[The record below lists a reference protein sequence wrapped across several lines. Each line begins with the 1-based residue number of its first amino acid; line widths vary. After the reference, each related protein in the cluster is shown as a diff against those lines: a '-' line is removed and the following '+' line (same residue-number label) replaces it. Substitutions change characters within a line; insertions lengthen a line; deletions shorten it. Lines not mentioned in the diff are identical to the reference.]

1 MSLFRWF
8 RAEPWQETTIWSL
21 DLETTG
27 LDPKSAQVL
36 SVGMV
41 PIRSGTIRW
50 GEHWY
55 SLVRPETLDQA
66 TTDAIRVHE
75 ILPDELAEAPPV
87 VEIVPQI
94 AERLRDAVL
103 LVHWRALDVAVL
115 RREFASARLGWSR
128 PQVVDTADLLA
139 RLDRRRRLIEPHAEA
154 LPTQLRAAREA
165 LGLPPHI
172 EHHALHDALATA
184 ELFLA
189 LVARMK
195 LKTLRQLR

>member
-1 MSLFRWF
+1 MKLLDWF
-8 RAEPWQETTIWSL
+8 RAEPWAATCLWAL

-27 LDPKSAQVL
+27 LDPKAAQVL

-41 PIRSGTIRW
+41 PIRDGTIRW

-55 SLVRPETLDQA
+55 SLVRPESRDQA

-75 ILPDELAEAPPV
+75 ILPDELDDAPSV
-87 VEIVPQI
+87 QEIVTGVAQ
-94 AERLRDAVL
+94 RLSDAVL

-115 RREFASARLGWSR
+115 RREFGRAGLEWGRR
-128 PQVVDTADLLA
+128 RVVDTTDLLA

-154 LPTQLRAAREA
+154 LPTQLAAARLA
-165 LGLPPHI
+165 LGLPAHV

-189 LVARMK
+189 LCARMH

>member
-1 MSLFRWF
+1 MSLFDWLRST
-8 RAEPWQETTIWSL
+8 PWREATIWAL

-27 LDPKSAQVL
+27 LDPKSAQIL

-41 PIRSGTIRW
+41 PIRAGTIRW
-50 GEHWY
+50 GDHWY
-55 SLVRPETLDQA
+55 SLVRPETMDQA

-75 ILPDELAEAPPV
+75 ILPDELAEAPAV
-87 VEIVPQI
+87 GAVVPQI
-94 AERLRDAVL
+94 EERLRDTVL

-115 RREFASARLGWSR
+115 RRELARARLDWPR
-128 PQVVDTADLLA
+128 PRIVDTADLLA
-139 RLDRRRRLIEPHAEA
+139 RLDRRRRLIEPHAES

-165 LGLPPHI
+165 LGLPPHV

-189 LVARMK
+189 LAARMN
-195 LKTLRQLR
+195 LRTLRQLR